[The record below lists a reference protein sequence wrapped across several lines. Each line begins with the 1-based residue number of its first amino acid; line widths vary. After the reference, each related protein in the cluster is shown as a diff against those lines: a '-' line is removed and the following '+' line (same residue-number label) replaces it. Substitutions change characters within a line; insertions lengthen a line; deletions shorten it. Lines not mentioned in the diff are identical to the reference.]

1 MRVLFLCKGNSCRSQ
16 MAEGFARRYL
26 RGAEVFSAGSE
37 PEGFVHPLAVQVM
50 EEVGIDISHQ
60 RSKGIWDLPTL
71 EWDVVITVCS
81 GEECPSVPG
90 KYREVWDVPDPYGKN
105 LETYRK
111 TRDEIECHV
120 RRLSRRLSP

>member
-90 KYREVWDVPDPYGKN
+90 KYREVWDVPDPYGKD

>member
-26 RGAEVFSAGSE
+26 RGAEVFSAGSK

-90 KYREVWDVPDPYGKN
+90 KYREVWDVPDPYGKD